1 MAKETSAK
9 WRRRIHHRF
18 HQEASQSF
26 LVETC
31 GSISPSLLL
40 PTFKHIPLLLTGQ
53 GCLRA
58 SRLMSPN
65 EHVQTILPSLI
76 CTAEPGK
83 GKDDL
88 TPVSQDRRILF
99 FFFFFQLSPRSR
111 QRKQASPVTGGAALD
126 SREIYQ
132 ARRLRAPEWVIVLLY
147 LEIFKVRYTSSDRRT
162 QGWCWG
168 GIPRRR
174 QGNGLQRPLKVESGL
189 LSPAETKTGKFMV
202 LTSIM
207 WVNMSLCCFRRMEIR
222 AWLLYQSGLQQEA
235 DGPVNRKWFES
246 V

>member
-1 MAKETSAK
+1 MKKKNPPLLPSGSQSV
-9 WRRRIHHRF
+9 ISCGDLRF
-18 HQEASQSF
+18 HLSFPALINLQTYPPVTYRSGLSQSIQADESEWACADDPAF
-26 LVETC
+26 IDLH
-31 GSISPSLLL
+31 S
-40 PTFKHIPLLLTGQ
+40 
-53 GCLRA
+53 RA
-58 SRLMSPN
+58 RERERWFNACFPRPN
-65 EHVQTILPSLI
+65 ES
-76 CTAEPGK
+76 
-83 GKDDL
+83 
-88 TPVSQDRRILF
+88 F

-147 LEIFKVRYTSSDRRT
+147 LEIFKVRYTSFDRRT

-207 WVNMSLCCFRRMEIR
+207 WVNMSLCCFRRTEIR
-222 AWLLYQSGLQQEA
+222 AWLLYQSGLQQET
-235 DGPVNRKWFES
+235 DGPVNRKWFER